1 MAVIKFVLS
10 VAKTI
15 FKIDHHRVL
24 VGLILHLAKDMF
36 EKHDEEL
43 TLELKMQ
50 LFKYLC
56 DAIKGN
62 KNDK

>member
-10 VAKTI
+10 VAKTM

-24 VGLILHLAKDMF
+24 VGLILHLAKEIF
-36 EKHDEEL
+36 EKHDKEL
-43 TLELKMQ
+43 TLELKMT

-56 DAIKGN
+56 EAIKGS
-62 KNDK
+62 KK